1 MTLIVYIMVRLA
13 TAMLDTSE
21 ITNYALLATPLASLV
36 HKEDPMD
43 ALHAQMVLFSVKVVV
58 DAD

>member
-1 MTLIVYIMVRLA
+1 MVRLA